1 LFKGVNVNTCVYADT
16 LTTPWS
22 FADLAPVFRHHGDI
36 RIFLAGGSMPSFD
49 VVSEVDNH
57 ELTNAVDQASREIG
71 NRFDFKRVDASF
83 ELNDNLITLTAQAEF
98 QVDQMLDMLRTKAGK
113 RGIDIS
119 ALKRGD
125 VEMSGQKAIM
135 KVTVQQGIET
145 ETSRKIVKHVKDLK
159 IKVQAAIQG
168 DKLRVTGN
176 KRDDLQKVIASLR
189 EADFG
194 LPLQFNNF
202 RD

>member
-1 LFKGVNVNTCVYADT
+1 
-16 LTTPWS
+16 
-22 FADLAPVFRHHGDI
+22 
-36 RIFLAGGSMPSFD
+36 MPSFD

-71 NRFDFKRVDASF
+71 NRFDFKGVDASF

-125 VEMSGQKAIM
+125 VEISGQKAIM

-145 ETSRKIVKHVKDLK
+145 DTSRKIVKHVKDLK